1 MFNPPSGRRAQTLH
15 SMKQTKLKKVHSQNL
30 RKNWEQILKAAQEG
44 RLYMAMSPNASE
56 DEVKNQVRNYV
67 SQIREMATDAW
78 RGKVEN
84 LWERVFDHPEMMAML
99 MPKRRARKC
108 KDFDKYSVMRLV
120 GVMRSYGVYDGK
132 VNDSHLCEA
141 LEGKKGDCCYR
152 SYIGMG
158 IESRKLRR
166 ELKEMIEGF

>member
-15 SMKQTKLKKVHSQNL
+15 SMKQTKMKKVHYQNL

-44 RLYMAMSPNASE
+44 RLYVAMSPNASE
-56 DEVKNQVRNYV
+56 DEVKNQVRSYV
-67 SQIREMATDAW
+67 SRIREMATQAW
-78 RGKVEN
+78 LTRVDN
-84 LWERVFDHPEMMAML
+84 LWERVFGHPELMAML

-108 KDFDKYSVMRLV
+108 REFDKYGVMRLV
-120 GVMRSYGVYDGK
+120 GVMRSYGVYDDK
-132 VNDSHLCEA
+132 LNDLHLCEA

-158 IESRKLRR
+158 IESRTLRR
-166 ELKEMIEGF
+166 ELKSMIEEF